1 MNARLKQLLDMLN
14 SQGMGVVTQAE
25 LIDALR
31 LISAHHNLEAIVTC
45 TRRIFEFEQQYPNLL
60 DHNIENL
67 SPRLDILRRIS
78 QLDFAEDHFK
88 QSHLPKDSPCPLTPF
103 TGDSPICDLM
113 LLNRYDGEQQAEFE
127 KVLAWFLWIAL
138 RYHAE
143 ALSPDRYESYILS
156 AEGRPK
162 LSSNKYSG
170 RIASA
175 ALYVRKLADSSK
187 SKDLERLAQLDLGMT
202 ADSGKRL
209 AKLAEHVR
217 GRNGISQ
224 TLGFIKQFAPETDID
239 ELRERL
245 VTVRDS
251 VASPMRYLWRLMWV
265 PGTSGRSSPNHV
277 SRQKQEKK
285 KLFGSKASR
294 YGDSLVVGTDAGK
307 TLIVDVTPEPKP
319 AKLKLPK
326 EAIDDVDDEDLPP
339 KDPTYRLV
347 YEDTDDL
354 LQGWYAAKGAQYA
367 VEYQNAQLPWSAHR
381 LSIVA
386 VRELIKNVLT
396 HQDRNVSEKLS
407 ESQRKASVAKRAG
420 KVLVGLS
427 LITGRSFE
435 ELRVTEIQPVAYRWK
450 NEPTIQVDIAKGL
463 LRVKA
468 GAPNLT
474 KKARSKLE
482 GSRILSPHGEMVT
495 IKLPKFLQELM
506 GDAKWLGDGH
516 LRSSTYR
523 KAAENLVR
531 RQPTGYGFSS
541 AAVRDALLFELLS
554 LNKGDLGIV
563 KVITDRNGLNYNNI
577 IHYASFAESTV
588 CYAWANAVAHL
599 IGVSPR
605 SLVAQK
611 DGMSDDLFGEQCLG
625 TPEAIDERA
634 LREQIQQVQR
644 RLAVRLE
651 QGADVHV
658 FNLMTMYTL
667 LWLNLATGSRGRVN
681 PSPVAIIGGTALIS
695 DKHRGDDSAERPVPL
710 TLGVQ
715 AQLKAYV
722 AYVWHLSLTVPQF
735 QPLADSLTNG
745 VLRFQFINAQS
756 QVVDFRPKWLYE
768 SEALIPMPGN
778 WARKY
783 IQASLTNLGGRIQN
797 AMQGHWV
804 LGRHPFR
811 VTSNYCAREANG
823 LWLEGQQQLEKR
835 LGFWVITHPKIAKPA
850 IAWPIPLTLV
860 PVSSTLEKSP
870 VKEDSKAVLKKQQ
883 IEEAFQEH
891 AEELYKAVCG
901 TTEKVPAA
909 VMSLILKVAK
919 ACGKDIK
926 TEIQIAKDCCDY
938 ARREWKVPI
947 YVNKPRR
954 QFQKDWLIKRN
965 AIVNLAYLE
974 RHVLPAFNKELS
986 HLPPPDSDKHQLAR
1000 FFMILMWRQGLST
1013 WPVVNQFI
1021 EGFLQ
1026 HGIRATAGLRYV
1038 PAMIRCRRNGAK
1050 MDRLIFLEPY
1060 SAIYLA
1066 AERERISDLLQ
1077 PLVELNPQQR
1087 RAKCQR
1093 LLAAYLKELA
1103 DVAGTK
1109 LLTTLLQASQQYH
1122 LLNGAPLLAA
1132 YAAGEFETHDLPE
1145 NELRHLLG
1153 LPVAQESRVASV
1165 ENDSLEQSFRPEPSE
1180 LPSQDLPRNA
1190 NPVREVAAIR
1200 SPDPSTRIKRINKL
1214 TEKGYRNRLLG
1225 YFATWLH
1232 QKELK
1237 LVKNKLPEAEK
1248 QRYKKLIEVVGYS
1261 LFGFCSEPNR
1271 GFVIDESLLSQ
1282 IHDGFVDHHSN
1293 VSTAEAFG
1301 LLRKCLR
1308 QRGTVNKLSQLG
1320 IKVGDIE
1327 PGQLQ
1332 GVLSTLVLPAHQRQV
1347 IEALGSALSGIGSE
1361 DARASAV
1368 GVMRMVGTY
1377 GLRRTEAINLRLL
1390 DVQKNLMRVQPYDD
1404 HTLKTN
1410 SSRRNLPVGYAD
1422 KNFTKWLSENDTNR
1436 PNQLV
1441 SPDRWVDGSQFFDPL
1456 NKLIQAVTGD
1466 PNSHLHILRHTVAS
1480 QLLLSVLQP
1489 AVDFNSIQDHIPWL
1503 QQLLIPRGRLGVL
1516 LGNEGFSGHGVQ
1528 AISAMLGHSHP
1539 TTTLRYYIHTVGI
1552 AQLAYL
1558 HTLPAIDFDRAF
1570 EYRIKSPAT
1579 MRRRQRV
1586 WRENTADFET
1596 KDQQAHIHNVLK
1608 ELVDSDTET
1617 LDHGFSGFKV
1627 QKAAAGEL
1635 LEGAS
1640 REIYFERFEHLQAL
1654 LTGHVPNETGE
1665 NLEQIREELIA
1676 LSKLKTAKKGS
1687 DVPRH
1692 SLVECDGV
1700 LVPKPLPARSPTV
1713 AAALFCDYLEALR
1726 QANPEQLSWL
1736 LTTWKMQAQSK
1747 LARVRLDEEQLELW
1761 AALPETDFVKPY
1773 LENQMPPRKKV
1784 ASNSEAFIEHYGR
1797 FSIIGD
1803 TGQTITR
1810 CSGAIRWVMTW
1821 LMVIT

>member
-1 MNARLKQLLDMLN
+1 
-14 SQGMGVVTQAE
+14 MGVVTQAE

-45 TRRIFEFEQQYPNLL
+45 TRRIFEFEQLYPNLL
-60 DHNIENL
+60 DHPIENL
-67 SPRLDILRRIS
+67 APRLDILRRIS
-78 QLDFAEDHFK
+78 QLVFAEEHFK

-113 LLNRYDGEQQAEFE
+113 LLNRYDGTQQDEFE
-127 KVLAWFLWIAL
+127 KVLAWFVWIAL
-138 RYHAE
+138 KYHNE
-143 ALSPDRYESYILS
+143 ALSSDRYESYILS

-175 ALYVRKLADSSK
+175 ARHVRQLADSGRSD
-187 SKDLERLAQLDLGMT
+187 DLERLVQLDLSLT
-202 ADSGKRL
+202 DESGKSL
-209 AKLAEHVR
+209 AGLAERVR
-217 GRNGISQ
+217 GRNGIGQ
-224 TLGFIKQFAPETDID
+224 TLDVIKKFEPEADIE
-239 ELRERL
+239 ELKERL

-251 VASPMRYLWRLMWV
+251 VASPMRYLWRLIWV
-265 PGTSGRSSPNHV
+265 PGTSGRSSPSHV
-277 SRQKQEKK
+277 SRQKQETK
-285 KLFGSKASR
+285 KLFGTKASR
-294 YGDSLVVGTDAGK
+294 YGESLVHGTDAGK

-319 AKLKLPK
+319 VKAKVPK
-326 EAIDDVDDEDLPP
+326 EAIDDVDDEDHPP

-354 LQGWYAAKGAQYA
+354 VQGWYAAKGAQYA

-381 LSIVA
+381 LSSSA

-396 HQDRNVSEKLS
+396 HQDRGIPEKLS
-407 ESQRKASVAKRAG
+407 ESQRKALVAKRAG

-435 ELRVTEIQPVAYRWK
+435 ELRVAEIQPVPYRWK
-450 NEPTIQVDIAKGL
+450 NERSIQVDIAKGL

-474 KKARSKLE
+474 KKARAKLE
-482 GSRILSPHGEMVT
+482 GSRILAPHGEMVT
-495 IKLPKFLQELM
+495 IKLPMFLQELI
-506 GDAKWLGDGH
+506 GDAKWLGEGH

-523 KAAENLVR
+523 KAAGKLIR
-531 RQPTGYGFSS
+531 ALPAGYGFSG

-554 LNKGDLGIV
+554 LNKGDLGLV

-577 IHYASFAESTV
+577 IHYASFSESTV
-588 CYAWANAVAHL
+588 CHAWAGAVAQL

-605 SLVAQK
+605 SLIAHQ
-611 DGMSDDLFGEQCLG
+611 GGTSGDLFGEQFLG
-625 TPEAIDERA
+625 TPEAIDEGV
-634 LREQIQQVQR
+634 LREQIQRVQK
-644 RLAVRLE
+644 RLAIRLE

-658 FNLMTMYTL
+658 FNLMTLYTL

-681 PSPVAIIGGTALIS
+681 PSPVAIIGDTALIS
-695 DKHRGDDSAERPVPL
+695 DKHRDDDSAERPVPL
-710 TLGVQ
+710 STGVQ

-722 AYVWHLSLTVPQF
+722 AYVWHLSLTVPQL
-735 QPLADSLTNG
+735 QPLADSLVNG

-768 SEALIPMPGN
+768 SEALIPMPAN

-811 VTSNYCAREANG
+811 VTSNFCTREANG

-835 LGFWVITHPKIAKPA
+835 LGFQVVAHPKISEPA

-860 PVSSTLEKSP
+860 PASSVHHKAP
-870 VKEDSKAVLKKQQ
+870 AKENSKAVLNKQQ
-883 IEEAFQEH
+883 IEEAFEEH
-891 AEELYKAVCG
+891 AEELYKAICG

-919 ACGKDIK
+919 ACSKDIK

-938 ARREWKVPI
+938 VRREWKVPI

-974 RHVLPAFNKELS
+974 QQVLPEFNKELA
-986 HLPPPDSDKHQLAR
+986 HLPPPDSDIHQVAR
-1000 FFMILMWRQGLST
+1000 LLMILMWRQGLTT
-1013 WPVVNQFI
+1013 WPVINQFI

-1026 HGIRATAGLRYV
+1026 YGIKATAGLRYV
-1038 PAMIRCRRNGAK
+1038 PAVIRCRRNGAK
-1050 MDRLIFLEPY
+1050 MDRLIYLEPY

-1066 AERERISDLLQ
+1066 AERERISDLLK

-1103 DVAGTK
+1103 GVTGTK

-1122 LLNGAPLLAA
+1122 LLNGTPLLAA

-1153 LPVAQESRVASV
+1153 MPAAPESFVTPTRS
-1165 ENDSLEQSFRPEPSE
+1165 DSLEQSFKPEPSE
-1180 LPSQDLPRNA
+1180 LPSHDLPRNA

-1200 SPDPSTRIKRINKL
+1200 SPDPNTRITRIKKL

-1225 YFATWLH
+1225 HFATWLH

-1237 LVKNKLPEAEK
+1237 LVKNKLPESEK
-1248 QRYKKLIEVVGYS
+1248 QRYKQLIEVVGYS

-1271 GFVIDESLLSQ
+1271 GFAIDESLLNQ

-1308 QRGTVNKLSQLG
+1308 QRGSANRLAQLG
-1320 IKVGDIE
+1320 IKIGDIE

-1332 GVLSTLVLPAHQRQV
+1332 GVLSKLVLPAHQRQV
-1347 IEALGSALSGIGSE
+1347 IEALGSARSGIGSE
-1361 DARASAV
+1361 GARASAV

-1410 SSRRNLPVGYAD
+1410 WSRRNLPVQYAD
-1422 KNFTKWLSENDTNR
+1422 KNLAKWLSAEESR
-1436 PNQLV
+1436 GPNQLI
-1441 SPDRWVDGSQFFDPL
+1441 SPERWVDGSQFFDPL

-1466 PNSHLHILRHTVAS
+1466 PSSHLHILRHTVAS

-1489 AVDFNSIQDHIPWL
+1489 AADFDSIYGYIPWL
-1503 QQLLIPRGRLGVL
+1503 QQLLIPKGRLGVL
-1516 LGNEGFSGHGVQ
+1516 LGNEGFSGHGIQ

-1552 AQLAYL
+1552 AHLAYL
-1558 HTLPAIDFDRAF
+1558 HTLPAVDLDRAF

-1579 MRRRQRV
+1579 MRRRQRE
-1586 WRENTADFET
+1586 WRDKMADLET
-1596 KDQQAHIHNVLK
+1596 KDQQAHIHHVLK
-1608 ELVDSDTET
+1608 GLVDPDAET
-1617 LDHGFSGFKV
+1617 LDSGFSGFKS
-1627 QKAAAGEL
+1627 QKAAANEL
-1635 LEGAS
+1635 LEDVS
-1640 REIYFERFEHLQAL
+1640 REIYFERFELLQAILVGDAPNETSEDIDQISANLQAL
-1654 LTGHVPNETGE
+1654 DG
-1665 NLEQIREELIA
+1665 
-1676 LSKLKTAKKGS
+1676 LKTAKRGS
-1687 DVPRH
+1687 QTKRH
-1692 SLVECDGV
+1692 QLVELDGA
-1700 LVPKPLPARSPTV
+1700 LIPKPLPARSPTT
-1713 AAALFCDYLEALR
+1713 AAALLCDYLDVLR
-1726 QANPEQLSWL
+1726 QTHPKQFSWL
-1736 LTTWKMQAQSK
+1736 TEQWRHRAQSK
-1747 LARVRLDEEQLELW
+1747 LARVRLDVDDLKQW
-1761 AALPETDFVKPY
+1761 SALPSTECVKPK
-1773 LENQMPPRKKV
+1773 LQTHTSPRKKQ
-1784 ASNSEAFIEHYGR
+1784 SEPRFHQEHYGR
-1797 FSIIGD
+1797 LEIYNEQDSVFGRS
-1803 TGQTITR
+1803 
-1810 CSGAIRWVMTW
+1810 SSAFRWVMTW
-1821 LMVIT
+1821 VCIVF